1 MNYGSYKLNT
11 RYNFNEEKKNLF
23 KGIKP
28 SIVSS
33 EYHLDIGRMFGNFVK
48 HKEKCVLPALFKSDG
63 DKKSDIETIGSFYF
77 RNPNNY
83 LLNAP
88 SKLNQ
93 PRYILLMIGWL
104 WI

>member
-33 EYHLDIGRMFGNFVK
+33 EYHLDIGRMFGLNFSQTQS
-48 HKEKCVLPALFKSDG
+48 EMILPALFKSDG
-63 DKKSDIETIGSFYF
+63 DKKSDIETYWF
-77 RNPNNY
+77 
-83 LLNAP
+83 
-88 SKLNQ
+88 
-93 PRYILLMIGWL
+93 ILF
-104 WI
+104 